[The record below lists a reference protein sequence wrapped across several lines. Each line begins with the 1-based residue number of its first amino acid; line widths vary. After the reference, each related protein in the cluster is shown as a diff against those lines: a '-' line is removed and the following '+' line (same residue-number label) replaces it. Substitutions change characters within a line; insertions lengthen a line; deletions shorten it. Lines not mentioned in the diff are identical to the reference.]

1 MSITARR
8 LAPFLIATSLAS
20 AGLALTTTAAHAAP
34 TYTNAHVTTTGVT
47 TDSSNP
53 LLDALR
59 RSGNRTKIENNAT
72 GVTTGSSNPLLDAV
86 RKRDL
91 TKIGNHNTANGGD
104 TQPPASGSGEGGCG
118 LIGGGCGKGR
128 PQAPSNDDTNPP
140 TGGAGGTDGSEQG
153 DGGSGNADL
162 GPNEFSDYAIW
173 TDPGPD
179 SGPVVN

>member
-8 LAPFLIATSLAS
+8 LAPLLIATSLAT

-34 TYTNAHVTTTGVT
+34 THTTTGVT

-59 RSGNRTKIENNAT
+59 RSGN
-72 GVTTGSSNPLLDAV
+72 
-86 RKRDL
+86 L
-91 TKIGNHNTANGGD
+91 TKIDNNNTANGGD
-104 TQPPASGSGEGGCG
+104 TQPPTSGSSGPGKGGCG
-118 LIGGGCGKGR
+118 FFTVDCGGGE
-128 PQAPSNDDTNPP
+128 PQPPSNDDTNPP

-162 GPNEFSDYAIW
+162 GPSEFSDYATW

>member
-8 LAPFLIATSLAS
+8 LAPLLIATSLAT

-34 TYTNAHVTTTGVT
+34 TPTTAHVTTTE
-47 TDSSNP
+47 SSNP

-59 RSGNRTKIENNAT
+59 KSGKLAKIDNN
-72 GVTTGSSNPLLDAV
+72 
-86 RKRDL
+86 
-91 TKIGNHNTANGGD
+91 NTANDGD
-104 TQPPASGSGEGGCG
+104 TQPPTSGSSQGGKGGCG
-118 LIGGGCGKGR
+118 LLSGCGDSQ
-128 PQAPSNDDTNPP
+128 PQPPDNDDTNPP

-162 GPNEFSDYAIW
+162 GPSQDSDYAIW

-179 SGPVVN
+179 PGPVVN